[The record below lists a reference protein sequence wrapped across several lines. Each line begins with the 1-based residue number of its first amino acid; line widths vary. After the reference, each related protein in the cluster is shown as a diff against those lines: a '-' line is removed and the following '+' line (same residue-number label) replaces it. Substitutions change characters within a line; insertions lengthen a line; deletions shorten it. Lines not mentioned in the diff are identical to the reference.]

1 MNSPHHQHPT
11 RPPVKLQRL
20 PLCVAFACLS
30 LAPAA
35 WATGEFDPLG
45 DLAGGAFHSE
55 AVGVS
60 GDGTVVAGNGVGVNG
75 GEGFRWTQAGGMVTL
90 GDLPGGG
97 IDNEAYG
104 ISSDGS
110 TIVGYGTSSSGI
122 EAMRWTLAGGM
133 VGLGDLVGGSTFS
146 IALGTSSDGSVVVGR
161 GAGVNGT
168 EAFRWTQAGGMVGL
182 GDLAGGVFSS
192 VARGTNSDGS
202 VVVGYGSS
210 ANGTEAFRW
219 TQAGGMVGLGDFA
232 GGTFSSVAFATNSDG
247 SVVVGYGNNARGQ
260 EAFRWTQAGGMVGLG
275 VLPGGINSAAQ
286 ATNSD
291 GNVVVGSSNSHI
303 GNEAFRWTQAGGIQR
318 VADWLATA
326 GVSTAP
332 GYTLINA
339 TGVSADGSVVVG
351 SASGPNGTEAY
362 LARVVSTG
370 PTPPEP
376 TPGSPTSPQP
386 PVPATSSPGSGIINP
401 VRFMGS
407 VFGASETFRSAQF
420 LLSQPFEGSH
430 HRPLASYGELTEGH
444 CAWINGDFA
453 QHERGQNAKVSQ
465 GEAGVCGDWA
475 EGSVRT
481 GLGIGQSYVR
491 QDLPFSGNNTVD
503 GQYLIGEI
511 DWRLPDTQLLLSAT
525 VMAGNWQADISRG
538 YENGAAIDRSRGK
551 PDVTG
556 SSWRLR
562 ADWLDAFALPG
573 VTPWVSFTQARSR
586 IDGYTETGGGFPA
599 RFEAQTHTA
608 EVLRAGL
615 TTQYALRSNLH
626 LHTTLETAHRLDSR
640 GPDLSGQVLGL
651 FSFSRDGEHVQ
662 RDWQRVSADL
672 DYRLSPSTLLSFSLQ
687 ASTPGEDPDYSGGVR
702 VQFGY

>member
-1 MNSPHHQHPT
+1 MNA
-11 RPPVKLQRL
+11 RPRNNSTLPPLKLQRL
-20 PLCVAFACLS
+20 SLCVALACLG

-35 WATGEFDPLG
+35 WAAGEFVTLG
-45 DLAGGAFHSE
+45 DLSGGAFSSR

-60 GDGTVVAGNGVGVNG
+60 GDGSVVAGNSIGNNG
-75 GEGFRWTQAGGMVTL
+75 AEGFRWTQAGGMVTL

-110 TIVGYGTSSSGI
+110 TIVGFGTSGSGV

-133 VGLGDLVGGSTFS
+133 VGLGDLAGGGTFS
-146 IALGTSSDGSVVVGR
+146 IALGTNSNGSVVVGR
-161 GAGVNGT
+161 GGGVNGT

-182 GDLAGGVFSS
+182 GDLAGGGFSS
-192 VARGTNSDGS
+192 VAQGTNSDGS
-202 VVVGYGSS
+202 VVVGFGSGT
-210 ANGTEAFRW
+210 NGTEAFRW

-232 GGTFSSVAFATNSDG
+232 GGTFSSFATATNSDG
-247 SVVVGYGNNARGQ
+247 SVVVGSGNNAIGQ

-275 VLPGGINSAAQ
+275 FLPGDTGSAAT

-291 GNVVVGSSNSHI
+291 GNVVVGQSGSHGI
-303 GNEAFRWTQAGGIQR
+303 RWTQAGGIQS
-318 VADWLATA
+318 VADWLAAA

-332 GYTLINA
+332 GYTLGIA
-339 TGVSADGSVVVG
+339 TGVSADGSIVVG
-351 SASGPNGTEAY
+351 NAVGPNGSEAY

-370 PTPPEP
+370 PTTGE
-376 TPGSPTSPQP
+376 
-386 PVPATSSPGSGIINP
+386 PATGEAATGGPGSGIINP
-401 VRFMGS
+401 VRYLGS
-407 VFGASETFRSAQF
+407 VFGASETFRSAHA

-430 HRPLASYGELTEGH
+430 HRPLASYGELAEGK

-453 QHERGQNAKVSQ
+453 QHERGQNANVSQ
-465 GEAGVCGDWA
+465 GEAGLCGDWA
-475 EGSVRT
+475 EGAVRT

-491 QDLPFSGNNTVD
+491 QDLPFSGHNTVD

-538 YENGAAIDRSRGK
+538 YENGASIDRSRGT

-562 ADWLDAFALPG
+562 LDWLDAFELVG
-573 VTPWVSFTQARSR
+573 VNPWASFTQARSE
-586 IDGYTETGGGFPA
+586 IDAYTETGGGFPA
-599 RFEAQTHTA
+599 RFDAQTHTA

-615 TTQYALRSNLH
+615 TTEYALRSNVH
-626 LHTTLETAHRLDSR
+626 LRTTLETAHRLDTR

-651 FSFSRDGEHVQ
+651 FSFSQDGERVQ
-662 RDWQRVSADL
+662 REWQRLTADI
-672 DYRLSPSTLLSFSLQ
+672 DYRISPNTLLSLSLH
-687 ASTPGEDPDYSGGVR
+687 ASTPGEDPDFSGGAR
-702 VQFGY
+702 VQFGF

>member
-1 MNSPHHQHPT
+1 MNARPRNNST
-11 RPPVKLQRL
+11 LPPVKLQRL
-20 PLCVAFACLS
+20 SLCVALACLG

-35 WATGEFDPLG
+35 WAAGEFVTLG
-45 DLAGGAFHSE
+45 DLSGGAFSSE
-55 AVGVS
+55 TVGVS
-60 GDGTVVAGNGVGVNG
+60 GDGSVVAGNSVGNNG

-97 IDNEAYG
+97 ISNVAYG

-110 TIVGYGTSSSGI
+110 VVVGFGDGANGV
-122 EAMRWTLAGGM
+122 EAFRWTQAGGM
-133 VGLGDLVGGSTFS
+133 VGLGDLAGGGFFS
-146 IALGTSSDGSVVVGR
+146 IAQGTNSDGSVVVGR

-182 GDLAGGVFSS
+182 GDLAGGGFGSI
-192 VARGTNSDGS
+192 ARGTNSDGS
-202 VVVGYGSS
+202 VVVGNSES

-219 TQAGGMVGLGDFA
+219 TQAGGMVGLGDLA
-232 GGTFSSVAFATNSDG
+232 GGSFSSFATATNSDG
-247 SVVVGYGNNARGQ
+247 SVVVGSGISAIDR

-275 VLPGGINSAAQ
+275 FLPGDTVSAAT

-291 GNVVVGSSNSHI
+291 GNVVVGQSGSHGI
-303 GNEAFRWTQAGGIQR
+303 RWTQAGGIQS
-318 VADWLATA
+318 VADWLAAA

-332 GYTLINA
+332 GYTLGIA

-351 SASGPNGTEAY
+351 NAVGPNGSEAY
-362 LARVVSTG
+362 LAR
-370 PTPPEP
+370 
-376 TPGSPTSPQP
+376 
-386 PVPATSSPGSGIINP
+386 SSSLGSGVINP
-401 VRFMGS
+401 VRNLGS
-407 VFGASETFRSAQF
+407 VFGASETFRSAHA

-430 HRPLASYGELTEGH
+430 HRPLASYGELAEGK

-453 QHERGQNAKVSQ
+453 QHERGQNANVSQ
-465 GEAGVCGDWA
+465 GEAGLCGDWA
-475 EGSVRT
+475 EGAVRT

-491 QDLPFSGNNTVD
+491 QDLPFSGHNTVD

-538 YENGAAIDRSRGK
+538 YENGASIDRSRGT

-562 ADWLDAFALPG
+562 LDWLDAFELAG
-573 VTPWVSFTQARSR
+573 VNPWASFTQARSE
-586 IDGYTETGGGFPA
+586 IDAYTETGGGFPA
-599 RFEAQTHTA
+599 RFDAQTHTA

-615 TTQYALRSNLH
+615 TTQYALRSNVH
-626 LHTTLETAHRLDSR
+626 LRTTLETAHRLDTR

-651 FSFSRDGEHVQ
+651 FSFSQDGERVQ
-662 RDWQRVSADL
+662 REWQRLTADI
-672 DYRLSPSTLLSFSLQ
+672 DYRISPNTLLSLSLH
-687 ASTPGEDPDYSGGVR
+687 ASTPGEDPDFSGGAR
-702 VQFGY
+702 VQFGF